1 MADLMDLLY
10 FEEGFSIRLNNDSD
24 PLFFLVDYSSRSYPM
39 NMANQHYHDFFEV
52 FIALEDEAAHLIN
65 GRYLQLHKGDIVF
78 LRPQMLHMSI
88 YPKRSA
94 KQRRII
100 INYNSLPLP
109 GMNYQMDKIK
119 ALYDMDPPVLRLP
132 PEYLSKVVERL
143 NDLFLAAKAK
153 RSGWQ
158 LEIYS
163 LSIVLFLEIMRS
175 VRYNIYKEEKQP
187 SFPDLKMYSISEYIE
202 THYME
207 PLMLQDIAKKF
218 AISPFYLSHQFT
230 KIMGISF
237 VNYLQKVRIRYAL
250 QMLSY
255 TSARIHDIIADCG
268 FASSSQFNRTF
279 SSFCNMSPSE
289 FRKLGSA
296 DRDIIINSLD
306 PERSEVVPAAFPP
319 RYRTLPRKRRGVDG
333 MKIGIMA
340 EALYSANPAVLRE
353 QLSCLGVETVCLD
366 IPRCFQW
373 ADNYRTLSDKR
384 IAEIASENLDISI
397 IGISNCKLVA
407 VDDQERNEAIDDC
420 IAAIRIAGLLNSPF
434 VGILSPEGDSGIFA
448 SSLKIVEKEAEKKG
462 ISIAVIPVVG
472 SAVDGLDGA
481 IKLASEDAEISFL
494 IDPLRLLH
502 DDRENTFS
510 FFEEVF
516 SVLGK
521 RIVALFLSDRIDGR
535 LTNLGKGIMAKTYP
549 HIAALLSSSIP
560 LIRLG
565 DSSATIADDI
575 LYIRRIFL

>member
-1 MADLMDLLY
+1 
-10 FEEGFSIRLNNDSD
+10 
-24 PLFFLVDYSSRSYPM
+24 
-39 NMANQHYHDFFEV
+39 
-52 FIALEDEAAHLIN
+52 
-65 GRYLQLHKGDIVF
+65 
-78 LRPQMLHMSI
+78 
-88 YPKRSA
+88 
-94 KQRRII
+94 
-100 INYNSLPLP
+100 
-109 GMNYQMDKIK
+109 
-119 ALYDMDPPVLRLP
+119 
-132 PEYLSKVVERL
+132 
-143 NDLFLAAKAK
+143 
-153 RSGWQ
+153 
-158 LEIYS
+158 
-163 LSIVLFLEIMRS
+163 
-175 VRYNIYKEEKQP
+175 
-187 SFPDLKMYSISEYIE
+187 
-202 THYME
+202 
-207 PLMLQDIAKKF
+207 MLQDIAKKF

-407 VDDQERNEAIDDC
+407 VDAQERNEAIDDC
-420 IAAIRIAGLLNSPF
+420 IAAIRIAGLLNSPL

-521 RIVALFLSDRIDGR
+521 RIAALFLSDRIDGR